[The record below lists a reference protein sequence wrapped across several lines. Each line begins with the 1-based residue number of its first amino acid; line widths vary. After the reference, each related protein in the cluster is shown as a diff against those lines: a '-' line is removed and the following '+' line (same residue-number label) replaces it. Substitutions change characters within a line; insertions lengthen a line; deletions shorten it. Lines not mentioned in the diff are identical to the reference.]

1 MTPKFKFYVVL
12 TATAFIGTAL
22 LLEPYFTPF
31 FIGILLILAAMDG
44 KL

>member
-1 MTPKFKFYVVL
+1 MTPKFKLYVAL
-12 TATAFIGTAL
+12 TATVFISIAL
-22 LLEPYFTPF
+22 LLGPYFTPF

>member
-1 MTPKFKFYVVL
+1 MTPRFKLYVVL
-12 TATAFIGTAL
+12 TSAAFISTAL
-22 LLEPYFTPF
+22 LLGPYFTPT

>member
-1 MTPKFKFYVVL
+1 MTTKFNITVGL
-12 TATAFIGTAL
+12 TAAAIILIAFL
-22 LLEPYFTPF
+22 LGPYFTPF